1 MRQQTALSAGDQY
14 LLQTMPAPLVFCTLV
29 LTTHLSK
36 IWMVARLEASVT
48 NLKYLS
54 T

>member
-14 LLQTMPAPLVFCTLV
+14 LLQTMPAALVSCILTLM
-29 LTTHLSK
+29 THLSK
-36 IWMVARLEASVT
+36 IWIMARPEASVT
-48 NLKYLS
+48 NLKYLN